1 MKHIEQIL
9 NNKELENNKY
19 YVYIDNKLEQPIIVK
34 KLEPNYPNNDVKE
47 YWENKGGFFLLENIE
62 NKEYVIYLHDLD
74 YLEYRYKVYPI
85 TKENLGFII
94 SEYRRFKKFYNQLI
108 KHFISIN

>member
-1 MKHIEQIL
+1 MKHIEQII
-9 NNKELENNKY
+9 NNKDLIINHY
-19 YVYIDNKLEQPIIVK
+19 YVYMDNLLAQPIIVK
-34 KLEPNYPNNDVKE
+34 MLEPNYPNNYIKE
-47 YWENKGGFFLLENIE
+47 YWENKGGFFLLKNID
-62 NKEYVIYLHDLD
+62 NNDYIHLHDLD

-94 SEYRRFKKFYNQLI
+94 SEYKRFKKFYNQLV